1 MLASEI
7 IFPILVSWISDA
19 MVHVTSQL
27 QLLWKRQM
35 VDLLFA
41 QLPSLEDDREPV
53 SQTVLTMQQK
63 KPTDKGIF
71 CDE

>member
-1 MLASEI
+1 
-7 IFPILVSWISDA
+7 
-19 MVHVTSQL
+19 
-27 QLLWKRQM
+27 M

-41 QLPSLEDDREPV
+41 QLPSLEDDGESV
-53 SQTVLTMQQK
+53 SQTTLTTQQK